1 MIEEENRMRL
11 GNVVESWKYPSMLLA
26 GIGISN
32 VGAWIYLIAL
42 NLIILEMT
50 GSPLAVAALYIL
62 KPLATLCT
70 NFWSGSV
77 IDRLNKRDLMVTLDL
92 FCAVFIATLPFLS
105 SLWSIYLV
113 VFLINIARSMFEP
126 TSMTYITKLIPPK
139 DRKRFNS
146 LRSLIDSGGF
156 LIGPAIAGLLF
167 IIGTPIFAIYMNA
180 IALLLS
186 GLVTMMMPNLE
197 KHIRVNSA
205 EEKFS
210 FEVVKKD
217 WTVVL
222 NFSRSYAYIMFI
234 YFLFGCV
241 MVMATAIDSLEV
253 AFSKEVLSLS
263 DSEYGFLVSIAGA
276 GIVMGAI
283 VNAMIATKS
292 STSLLIGLG
301 SLFVS
306 AGYIVYAF
314 STTFFMAAIGFFIL
328 SFSLAF
334 ANTGFH
340 TFYQNN
346 IPVHFMGRI
355 ASIYGLIEAF
365 LIILAT
371 TIAGVAAQLISI
383 QYIVIAGTFLMLVI
397 SVTLFIFN
405 IRPSKAK
412 LYSTASV
419 D

>member
-1 MIEEENRMRL
+1 MRL
-11 GNVVESWKYPSMLLA
+11 GNLVESWKYPLMLLA

-42 NLIILEMT
+42 NLIILEKT
-50 GSPLAVAALYIL
+50 GSPLAVAVLYIL

-77 IDRLNKRDLMVTLDL
+77 IDRLNKRNLMVTLNL
-92 FCAVFIATLPFLS
+92 VSAVFIATLSFLS

-113 VFLINIARSMFEP
+113 VFLINIARSMFDP

-197 KHIRVNSA
+197 KHIQFNSTD
-205 EEKFS
+205 EKIS
-210 FEVVKKD
+210 FEVVKQD

-222 NFSRSYAYIMFI
+222 NFSRRYAYIMFI

-253 AFSKEVLSLS
+253 AFAKEVLSLS
-263 DSEYGFLVSIAGA
+263 DSEYSFLVSIAGA
-276 GIVMGAI
+276 GIVIGAMI
-283 VNAMIATKS
+283 NAMITTKS

-306 AGYIVYAF
+306 VGYIVYAF
-314 STTFFMAAIGFFIL
+314 STIFFMAAIGFFIL

-346 IPVHFMGRI
+346 IPVDVMGRVG
-355 ASIYGLIEAF
+355 SIYGLIEAV

-383 QYIVIAGTFLMLVI
+383 QYVVIVGTFVMLVI
-397 SVTLFIFN
+397 SITLFLFN

>member
-1 MIEEENRMRL
+1 MRL
-11 GNVVESWKYPSMLLA
+11 GNVVESWKYPLMLLA

-42 NLIILEMT
+42 NLIILEKT
-50 GSPLAVAALYIL
+50 GSPLAVAVLYIL

-77 IDRLNKRDLMVTLDL
+77 IDRLNKRNLMVTLNL
-92 FCAVFIATLPFLS
+92 VSAVFIATLSFLS

-113 VFLINIARSMFEP
+113 VFLINIARSIFDP

-197 KHIRVNSA
+197 KHIQFNSTN
-205 EEKFS
+205 EKIS
-210 FEVVKKD
+210 FEVVKQD
-217 WTVVL
+217 WTVVF
-222 NFSRSYAYIMFI
+222 NFSRRYAYIMFI

-253 AFSKEVLSLS
+253 AFAKEVLSLS
-263 DSEYGFLVSIAGA
+263 DSEYSFLVSIAGA

-283 VNAMIATKS
+283 INTMIATKS

-306 AGYIVYAF
+306 IGYIVYAF
-314 STTFFMAAIGFFIL
+314 STIFFMAAIGFFIL

-346 IPVHFMGRI
+346 IPVDVMGRVG
-355 ASIYGLIEAF
+355 SIYGLIEAV

-383 QYIVIAGTFLMLVI
+383 QYVVIVGTFVMLVI
-397 SVTLFIFN
+397 SITLFLFN

>member
-1 MIEEENRMRL
+1 MRL
-11 GNVVESWKYPSMLLA
+11 GNVVESWKYPLMLLA

-42 NLIILEMT
+42 NLIILEKT
-50 GSPLAVAALYIL
+50 GSPLAVAVLYIL

-77 IDRLNKRDLMVTLDL
+77 IDRLNKRNLMVTLNL
-92 FCAVFIATLPFLS
+92 FSAVFIATLSFLS

-113 VFLINIARSMFEP
+113 VFLINIARSMFDP
-126 TSMTYITKLIPPK
+126 TSMTYITKLIPTE

-146 LRSLIDSGGF
+146 LRSLLDSGGF

-197 KHIRVNSA
+197 KHIRFNSTD
-205 EEKFS
+205 EKLS
-210 FEVVKKD
+210 FKVVKKD
-217 WTVVL
+217 WTLVL
-222 NFSRSYAYIMFI
+222 NFSRRYAYIMFI

-253 AFSKEVLSLS
+253 AFAKEVLSLS
-263 DSEYGFLVSIAGA
+263 DSEYSFLVSIAGA
-276 GIVMGAI
+276 GIVMGALI
-283 VNAMIATKS
+283 NAMIATKS

-306 AGYIVYAF
+306 VGYIVYAF
-314 STTFFMAAIGFFIL
+314 STIFFMAAIGFFIL

-346 IPVHFMGRI
+346 IPVDVMGRVG
-355 ASIYGLIEAF
+355 SIYGLMEAV

-383 QYIVIAGTFLMLVI
+383 QYVVIAGTFAMLLI
-397 SVTLFIFN
+397 STTLFIFN
-405 IRPSKAK
+405 SQPSKAK
-412 LYSTASV
+412 LYSPPL
-419 D
+419 

>member
-1 MIEEENRMRL
+1 MRL
-11 GNVVESWKYPSMLLA
+11 GNVVESWKYPLMLLA

-42 NLIILEMT
+42 NLIILEKT
-50 GSPLAVAALYIL
+50 GSPLAVAVLYIL

-70 NFWSGSV
+70 NFWSGSI
-77 IDRLNKRDLMVTLDL
+77 IDRLNKRNLMVTLNL
-92 FCAVFIATLPFLS
+92 VSAVFIATLSFLS

-113 VFLINIARSMFEP
+113 VFLINIARSIFDP

-197 KHIRVNSA
+197 KHIQFNSTN
-205 EEKFS
+205 EKIS
-210 FEVVKKD
+210 FEVVKQD

-222 NFSRSYAYIMFI
+222 NFSRRYAYIMFI

-253 AFSKEVLSLS
+253 AFAKEVLSLS
-263 DSEYGFLVSIAGA
+263 DSEYSFLVSIAGA

-283 VNAMIATKS
+283 INTMIATKS

-306 AGYIVYAF
+306 IGYIVYAF
-314 STTFFMAAIGFFIL
+314 STIFFMAAIGFFIL

-346 IPVHFMGRI
+346 IPVDVMGRVG
-355 ASIYGLIEAF
+355 SIYGLIEAV

-383 QYIVIAGTFLMLVI
+383 QYVVIVGTFVMLVI
-397 SVTLFIFN
+397 SITLFLFN

>member
-1 MIEEENRMRL
+1 MRL
-11 GNVVESWKYPSMLLA
+11 GNVVESWKYPLMLLA

-42 NLIILEMT
+42 NLIILEKT
-50 GSPLAVAALYIL
+50 GSPLAVAVLYIL

-77 IDRLNKRDLMVTLDL
+77 IDRLNKRNLMVTLNL
-92 FCAVFIATLPFLS
+92 VSAVFIATLSFLS

-113 VFLINIARSMFEP
+113 VFLINIARSIFDP

-186 GLVTMMMPNLE
+186 GLVTIMMPNLE
-197 KHIRVNSA
+197 KHIQFNSTN
-205 EEKFS
+205 EKIS
-210 FEVVKKD
+210 FEVVKQD

-222 NFSRSYAYIMFI
+222 NFSRRYAYIMFI

-253 AFSKEVLSLS
+253 AFAKEVLSLS
-263 DSEYGFLVSIAGA
+263 DSEYSFLVSIAGA

-283 VNAMIATKS
+283 INTMIATKS

-306 AGYIVYAF
+306 IGYIVYAF
-314 STTFFMAAIGFFIL
+314 STIFFMAAIGFFIL

-346 IPVHFMGRI
+346 IPVDVMGRVG
-355 ASIYGLIEAF
+355 SIYGLIEAV

-383 QYIVIAGTFLMLVI
+383 QYVVIVGTFVMLVI
-397 SVTLFIFN
+397 SITLFLFN

>member
-1 MIEEENRMRL
+1 MRL
-11 GNVVESWKYPSMLLA
+11 GNVVESWKYPLMLLA

-42 NLIILEMT
+42 NLIILEKT
-50 GSPLAVAALYIL
+50 GSPLAVAVLYIL

-77 IDRLNKRDLMVTLDL
+77 IDRLNKRNLMVTLNL
-92 FCAVFIATLPFLS
+92 VSAVFIATLSFLS

-113 VFLINIARSMFEP
+113 VFLINIARSIFDP
-126 TSMTYITKLIPPK
+126 TSMTYITKLIPSK

-197 KHIRVNSA
+197 KHIQFNSTN
-205 EEKFS
+205 EKIS
-210 FEVVKKD
+210 FEVVKQD

-222 NFSRSYAYIMFI
+222 NFSRRYAYIMFI

-253 AFSKEVLSLS
+253 AFAKEVLSLS
-263 DSEYGFLVSIAGA
+263 DSEYSFLVSIAGA

-283 VNAMIATKS
+283 INTMIATKS

-306 AGYIVYAF
+306 IGYIVYAF
-314 STTFFMAAIGFFIL
+314 STIFFMAAIGFFIL

-346 IPVHFMGRI
+346 IPVDVMGRVG
-355 ASIYGLIEAF
+355 SIYGLIEAV

-383 QYIVIAGTFLMLVI
+383 QYVVIVGTFVMLVI
-397 SVTLFIFN
+397 SITLFLFN

>member
-1 MIEEENRMRL
+1 MRL
-11 GNVVESWKYPSMLLA
+11 GNVVESWKYPLMLLA

-42 NLIILEMT
+42 NLIILEKT
-50 GSPLAVAALYIL
+50 GSPLAVAVLYIL

-77 IDRLNKRDLMVTLDL
+77 IDRLNKRNLMVTLNL
-92 FCAVFIATLPFLS
+92 VSAVFIATLSFLS

-113 VFLINIARSMFEP
+113 VFLINIARSIFDP

-197 KHIRVNSA
+197 KHIQFNSTN
-205 EEKFS
+205 EKLS
-210 FEVVKKD
+210 FEVIKQD

-222 NFSRSYAYIMFI
+222 NFSRRYAYIMFI

-253 AFSKEVLSLS
+253 AFAKEVLSLS
-263 DSEYGFLVSIAGA
+263 DSEYSFLVSIAGA

-283 VNAMIATKS
+283 INTMIATKS

-306 AGYIVYAF
+306 IGYIVYAF
-314 STTFFMAAIGFFIL
+314 STIFFMAAIGFFIL

-346 IPVHFMGRI
+346 IPVDVMGRVG
-355 ASIYGLIEAF
+355 SIYGLIEAV

-383 QYIVIAGTFLMLVI
+383 QYVVIVGTFVMLVI
-397 SVTLFIFN
+397 SITLFLFN

>member
-1 MIEEENRMRL
+1 MRL
-11 GNVVESWKYPSMLLA
+11 GNVVESWKYPLMLLA

-42 NLIILEMT
+42 NLIILEKT
-50 GSPLAVAALYIL
+50 GSPLAVAVLYIL

-77 IDRLNKRDLMVTLDL
+77 IDRLNKRNLMVTLNL
-92 FCAVFIATLPFLS
+92 VSAVFIATLSFLS

-113 VFLINIARSMFEP
+113 VFLINIARSIFDP

-197 KHIRVNSA
+197 KHIQFNSTD
-205 EEKFS
+205 EKIS
-210 FEVVKKD
+210 FEVVKQD

-222 NFSRSYAYIMFI
+222 NFSRRYAYIMFI

-253 AFSKEVLSLS
+253 AFAKEVLSLS
-263 DSEYGFLVSIAGA
+263 DSEYSFLVSIAGA

-283 VNAMIATKS
+283 INTMIATKS

-306 AGYIVYAF
+306 IGYIVYAF
-314 STTFFMAAIGFFIL
+314 STIFFMAAIGFFIL

-346 IPVHFMGRI
+346 IPVDVMGRVG
-355 ASIYGLIEAF
+355 SIYGLIEAV

-383 QYIVIAGTFLMLVI
+383 QYVVIVGTFVMLVI
-397 SVTLFIFN
+397 SITLFLFN

>member
-1 MIEEENRMRL
+1 MIEEENQMRL
-11 GNVVESWKYPSMLLA
+11 GNVVESWKYPSILLV

-77 IDRLNKRDLMVTLDL
+77 IDRLNKRNLMVTLDL
-92 FCAVFIATLPFLS
+92 FRAVFIATLPFLT
-105 SLWSIYLV
+105 SLWSIYVV
-113 VFLINIARSMFEP
+113 VFVINIASSMFEP

-197 KHIRVNSA
+197 KHLRVNSA
-205 EEKFS
+205 DEKLS

-217 WTVVL
+217 FSIVL
-222 NFSRSYAYIMFI
+222 NFSRRYAYVMFI
-234 YFLFGCV
+234 YFLFGCM
-241 MVMATAIDSLEV
+241 MVIT
-253 AFSKEVLSLS
+253 
-263 DSEYGFLVSIAGA
+263 
-276 GIVMGAI
+276 
-283 VNAMIATKS
+283 
-292 STSLLIGLG
+292 
-301 SLFVS
+301 
-306 AGYIVYAF
+306 
-314 STTFFMAAIGFFIL
+314 
-328 SFSLAF
+328 
-334 ANTGFH
+334 
-340 TFYQNN
+340 
-346 IPVHFMGRI
+346 
-355 ASIYGLIEAF
+355 
-365 LIILAT
+365 
-371 TIAGVAAQLISI
+371 
-383 QYIVIAGTFLMLVI
+383 
-397 SVTLFIFN
+397 
-405 IRPSKAK
+405 
-412 LYSTASV
+412 
-419 D
+419 

>member
-1 MIEEENRMRL
+1 MRL
-11 GNVVESWKYPSMLLA
+11 GNVVESWKYPLMLLA

-42 NLIILEMT
+42 NLIILEKT
-50 GSPLAVAALYIL
+50 GSPLAVAVLYIL

-77 IDRLNKRDLMVTLDL
+77 IDRLNKRNLMVTLNL
-92 FCAVFIATLPFLS
+92 VSAVFIATLSFLS

-113 VFLINIARSMFEP
+113 VFLINIARSIFEP

-197 KHIRVNSA
+197 KHIQFNSTN
-205 EEKFS
+205 EKIS
-210 FEVVKKD
+210 FEVVKQD
-217 WTVVL
+217 WTVVF
-222 NFSRSYAYIMFI
+222 NFSRRYAYIMFI

-253 AFSKEVLSLS
+253 AFAKEVLSLS
-263 DSEYGFLVSIAGA
+263 DSEYSFLVSIAGA

-283 VNAMIATKS
+283 INTMIATKS

-306 AGYIVYAF
+306 IGYIVYAF
-314 STTFFMAAIGFFIL
+314 STIFFMAAIGFFIL

-346 IPVHFMGRI
+346 IPVDVMGRVG
-355 ASIYGLIEAF
+355 SIYGLIEAV

-383 QYIVIAGTFLMLVI
+383 QYVVIVGTFVMLVI
-397 SVTLFIFN
+397 SITLFLFN

>member
-1 MIEEENRMRL
+1 MRL
-11 GNVVESWKYPSMLLA
+11 GNVVESWKYPLMLLA

-42 NLIILEMT
+42 NLIILEKT
-50 GSPLAVAALYIL
+50 GSPLAVAVLYIL

-77 IDRLNKRDLMVTLDL
+77 IDRLNKRNLMVTLNL
-92 FCAVFIATLPFLS
+92 VSAVFIATLSFLS

-113 VFLINIARSMFEP
+113 VFLINIARSIFDP

-197 KHIRVNSA
+197 KHIQFNSTN
-205 EEKFS
+205 EKIS
-210 FEVVKKD
+210 FEVVKQD

-222 NFSRSYAYIMFI
+222 NFSRRYAYIMFI

-253 AFSKEVLSLS
+253 AFAKEVLSLS
-263 DSEYGFLVSIAGA
+263 DSEYSFLVSIAGA

-283 VNAMIATKS
+283 INTMIATKS

-306 AGYIVYAF
+306 IGYIVYAF
-314 STTFFMAAIGFFIL
+314 STIFFMAAIGFFIL

-346 IPVHFMGRI
+346 IPVDVMGRVG
-355 ASIYGLIEAF
+355 SIYGLIEAV

-383 QYIVIAGTFLMLVI
+383 QYVVIVGTFVMLVI
-397 SVTLFIFN
+397 SITLFLFN

>member
-1 MIEEENRMRL
+1 MRL
-11 GNVVESWKYPSMLLA
+11 GNVVESWKYPLMLLA

-42 NLIILEMT
+42 NLIILEKT
-50 GSPLAVAALYIL
+50 GSPLAVAVLYIL

-70 NFWSGSV
+70 NFWSGSI
-77 IDRLNKRDLMVTLDL
+77 IDRLNKRNLMVTLNL
-92 FCAVFIATLPFLS
+92 VSAVFIATLSFLS

-113 VFLINIARSMFEP
+113 VFLINIARSIFDP

-197 KHIRVNSA
+197 KHIQFNSTN
-205 EEKFS
+205 EKLS
-210 FEVVKKD
+210 FEVIKQD

-222 NFSRSYAYIMFI
+222 NFSRRYAYIMFI

-253 AFSKEVLSLS
+253 AFAKEVLSLS
-263 DSEYGFLVSIAGA
+263 DSEYSFLVSIAGA
-276 GIVMGAI
+276 GIVIGAI
-283 VNAMIATKS
+283 INAMIATKS

-306 AGYIVYAF
+306 IGYIVYAF
-314 STTFFMAAIGFFIL
+314 STIFFMAAIGFFIL

-346 IPVHFMGRI
+346 IPVDVMGRVG
-355 ASIYGLIEAF
+355 SIYGLIEAV

-383 QYIVIAGTFLMLVI
+383 QYVVIVGTFVMLVI
-397 SVTLFIFN
+397 SITLFLFN

>member
-1 MIEEENRMRL
+1 MRL
-11 GNVVESWKYPSMLLA
+11 GNVVESWKYPLMLLA

-42 NLIILEMT
+42 NLIILEKT
-50 GSPLAVAALYIL
+50 GSPLAVAVLYIL

-77 IDRLNKRDLMVTLDL
+77 IDRLNKRNLMVTLNL
-92 FCAVFIATLPFLS
+92 VSAVFIATLSFLS

-113 VFLINIARSMFEP
+113 VFLINIARSMFDP

-197 KHIRVNSA
+197 KHIQFNSTN
-205 EEKFS
+205 EKIS
-210 FEVVKKD
+210 FEVVKQD

-222 NFSRSYAYIMFI
+222 NFSRRYAYIMFI

-253 AFSKEVLSLS
+253 AFAKEVLSLS
-263 DSEYGFLVSIAGA
+263 DSEYSFLVSIAGA
-276 GIVMGAI
+276 GIVIGAMI
-283 VNAMIATKS
+283 NAMITTKS

-306 AGYIVYAF
+306 VGYIVYAF
-314 STTFFMAAIGFFIL
+314 STIFFMAAIGFFIL

-346 IPVHFMGRI
+346 IPVDVMGRVG
-355 ASIYGLIEAF
+355 SIYGLIEAV

-383 QYIVIAGTFLMLVI
+383 QYVVIVGTFVMLVI
-397 SVTLFIFN
+397 SITLFLFN

>member
-1 MIEEENRMRL
+1 MRL
-11 GNVVESWKYPSMLLA
+11 GNVVESWKYPLMLLA

-42 NLIILEMT
+42 NLIILEKT
-50 GSPLAVAALYIL
+50 GSPLAVAVLYIL

-77 IDRLNKRDLMVTLDL
+77 IDRLNKRNLMVTLNL
-92 FCAVFIATLPFLS
+92 VSAVFIATLSFPS

-113 VFLINIARSMFEP
+113 VFLINIARSIFDP

-186 GLVTMMMPNLE
+186 GLVTIMMPNLE
-197 KHIRVNSA
+197 KHIQFNSTN
-205 EEKFS
+205 EKIS
-210 FEVVKKD
+210 FEVVKQD

-222 NFSRSYAYIMFI
+222 NFSRRYAYIMFI

-253 AFSKEVLSLS
+253 AFAKEVLSLS
-263 DSEYGFLVSIAGA
+263 DSEYSFLVSIAGA

-283 VNAMIATKS
+283 INTMIATKS

-306 AGYIVYAF
+306 IGYIVYAF
-314 STTFFMAAIGFFIL
+314 STIFFMAAIGFFIL

-346 IPVHFMGRI
+346 IPVDVMGRVG
-355 ASIYGLIEAF
+355 SIYGLIEAV

-383 QYIVIAGTFLMLVI
+383 QYVVIVGTFVMLVI
-397 SVTLFIFN
+397 SITLFLFN

>member
-1 MIEEENRMRL
+1 
-11 GNVVESWKYPSMLLA
+11 
-26 GIGISN
+26 
-32 VGAWIYLIAL
+32 
-42 NLIILEMT
+42 
-50 GSPLAVAALYIL
+50 
-62 KPLATLCT
+62 
-70 NFWSGSV
+70 
-77 IDRLNKRDLMVTLDL
+77 
-92 FCAVFIATLPFLS
+92 
-105 SLWSIYLV
+105 
-113 VFLINIARSMFEP
+113 
-126 TSMTYITKLIPPK
+126 MTYITKLIPPK

-205 EEKFS
+205 DEKLS

-222 NFSRSYAYIMFI
+222 NFSRRYAYIMFI

-306 AGYIVYAF
+306 VGYIVYAF
-314 STTFFMAAIGFFIL
+314 STIFFMAAIGFFIL

-346 IPVHFMGRI
+346 IPVDVMGRI
-355 ASIYGLIEAF
+355 ASIYGLIEAV

-371 TIAGVAAQLISI
+371 IIAGVAAQLISI
-383 QYIVIAGTFLMLVI
+383 QYVVIAGTFVMLVI
-397 SVTLFIFN
+397 SITLFIFN

>member
-1 MIEEENRMRL
+1 MRL
-11 GNVVESWKYPSMLLA
+11 GNVVESWKYPLMLLT

-42 NLIILEMT
+42 NLIILEKT
-50 GSPLAVAALYIL
+50 GSPLAVAVLYIL

-77 IDRLNKRDLMVTLDL
+77 IDRLNKRNLMVTLNL
-92 FCAVFIATLPFLS
+92 FSAVFIATLSFLS

-113 VFLINIARSMFEP
+113 VFLINIARSMFDP

-146 LRSLIDSGGF
+146 LRSLLDSGGF

-186 GLVTMMMPNLE
+186 GLVTIMMPNLE
-197 KHIRVNSA
+197 KHMRFNSTD
-205 EEKFS
+205 EKLS
-210 FEVVKKD
+210 FEIVKKD
-217 WTVVL
+217 WTLVL
-222 NFSRSYAYIMFI
+222 NFSRRYAYIMFI

-253 AFSKEVLSLS
+253 AFAKEVLSLS
-263 DSEYGFLVSIAGA
+263 DSEYSFLVSIAGA

-283 VNAMIATKS
+283 INAMIATKS

-306 AGYIVYAF
+306 AGYITYAF
-314 STTFFMAAIGFFIL
+314 SSTFFIAAIGFFIL

-346 IPVHFMGRI
+346 IPVDMMGRVG
-355 ASIYGLIEAF
+355 SMYGLIEAV

-371 TIAGVAAQLISI
+371 TIAGLAAQLISI
-383 QYIVIAGTFLMLVI
+383 QYVVIAGTFVMLVI
-397 SVTLFIFN
+397 SITLFIFN
-405 IRPSKAK
+405 IQPSKAK
-412 LYSTASV
+412 LYSPPSV
-419 D
+419 N

>member
-1 MIEEENRMRL
+1 MRL
-11 GNVVESWKYPSMLLA
+11 GNVVESWKYPLMLLA

-42 NLIILEMT
+42 NLIILEKT
-50 GSPLAVAALYIL
+50 GSPLAVAVLYIL

-77 IDRLNKRDLMVTLDL
+77 IDRLNKRNLMVTLNL
-92 FCAVFIATLPFLS
+92 VSAVFIATLSFLS

-113 VFLINIARSMFEP
+113 VFLINIARSIFDP

-197 KHIRVNSA
+197 KHIQFNSTD
-205 EEKFS
+205 EKIS
-210 FEVVKKD
+210 FEVVKQD

-222 NFSRSYAYIMFI
+222 NFSRRYAYIMFI

-253 AFSKEVLSLS
+253 AFAKEVLSLS
-263 DSEYGFLVSIAGA
+263 DSEYSFLVSIAGA
-276 GIVMGAI
+276 GIVIGAI
-283 VNAMIATKS
+283 INAMIATKS

-306 AGYIVYAF
+306 IGYIVYAF
-314 STTFFMAAIGFFIL
+314 STIFFMAAIGFFIL

-346 IPVHFMGRI
+346 IPVDVMGRVG
-355 ASIYGLIEAF
+355 SIYGLIEAV

-383 QYIVIAGTFLMLVI
+383 QYVVIVGTFVMLVI
-397 SVTLFIFN
+397 SITLFLFN

>member
-1 MIEEENRMRL
+1 MRL
-11 GNVVESWKYPSMLLA
+11 GNVVESWKYPLMLLA

-42 NLIILEMT
+42 NLIILEKT
-50 GSPLAVAALYIL
+50 GSPLAVAVLYIL

-77 IDRLNKRDLMVTLDL
+77 IDRLNKRNLMVTLNL
-92 FCAVFIATLPFLS
+92 VSAVFIATLSFLS

-113 VFLINIARSMFEP
+113 VFLINIARSIFDP

-197 KHIRVNSA
+197 KHIQFNSTN
-205 EEKFS
+205 EKIS
-210 FEVVKKD
+210 FEVVKQD

-222 NFSRSYAYIMFI
+222 NFSRRYAYIMFI

-253 AFSKEVLSLS
+253 AFAKEVLSLS
-263 DSEYGFLVSIAGA
+263 DSEYSFLVSIAGA

-283 VNAMIATKS
+283 INTMIATKS

-306 AGYIVYAF
+306 IGYIVYAF
-314 STTFFMAAIGFFIL
+314 STIFLMAAIGFFIL

-346 IPVHFMGRI
+346 IPVDVMGRVG
-355 ASIYGLIEAF
+355 SIYGLIEAV

-383 QYIVIAGTFLMLVI
+383 QYVVIVGTFVMLVI
-397 SVTLFIFN
+397 SITLFLFN

>member
-1 MIEEENRMRL
+1 MRL
-11 GNVVESWKYPSMLLA
+11 GNVVESWKYPLMLLA

-42 NLIILEMT
+42 NLIILEKT
-50 GSPLAVAALYIL
+50 GSPLAVAVLYIL

-77 IDRLNKRDLMVTLDL
+77 IDRLNKRNLMVTLNL
-92 FCAVFIATLPFLS
+92 VSAVFIATLSFLS

-113 VFLINIARSMFEP
+113 VFLINIARSIFDP

-139 DRKRFNS
+139 DRKWFNS

-186 GLVTMMMPNLE
+186 GLVTIMMPNLE
-197 KHIRVNSA
+197 KHIQFNSTD
-205 EEKFS
+205 EKIS
-210 FEVVKKD
+210 FEVVKQD

-222 NFSRSYAYIMFI
+222 NFSRRYAYIMFI

-253 AFSKEVLSLS
+253 AFAKEVLSLS
-263 DSEYGFLVSIAGA
+263 DSEYSFLVSIAGA

-283 VNAMIATKS
+283 INTMIATKS

-306 AGYIVYAF
+306 IGYIVYAF
-314 STTFFMAAIGFFIL
+314 STIFFMAAIGFFIL

-346 IPVHFMGRI
+346 IPVDVMGRVG
-355 ASIYGLIEAF
+355 SIYGLIEAV

-383 QYIVIAGTFLMLVI
+383 QYVVIVGTFVMLVI
-397 SVTLFIFN
+397 SITLFLFN

>member
-1 MIEEENRMRL
+1 MRL
-11 GNVVESWKYPSMLLA
+11 GNVVESWKYPLMLLA

-42 NLIILEMT
+42 NLIILEKT
-50 GSPLAVAALYIL
+50 GSPLAVAVLYIL

-77 IDRLNKRDLMVTLDL
+77 IDRLNKRNLMVTLNL
-92 FCAVFIATLPFLS
+92 VSAVFIATLSFLS

-113 VFLINIARSMFEP
+113 VFLINIARSIFDP

-186 GLVTMMMPNLE
+186 GLVTMMIPNLE
-197 KHIRVNSA
+197 KHIQFNSTN
-205 EEKFS
+205 EKIS
-210 FEVVKKD
+210 FEVVKQD

-222 NFSRSYAYIMFI
+222 NFSRRYAYIMFI

-253 AFSKEVLSLS
+253 AFAKEVLSLS
-263 DSEYGFLVSIAGA
+263 DSEYSFLVSIAGA

-283 VNAMIATKS
+283 INTMIATKS

-306 AGYIVYAF
+306 IGYIVYAF
-314 STTFFMAAIGFFIL
+314 STIFFMAAIGFFIL

-346 IPVHFMGRI
+346 IPVDVMGRVG
-355 ASIYGLIEAF
+355 SIYGLIEAV

-383 QYIVIAGTFLMLVI
+383 QYVVIVGTFVMLVI
-397 SVTLFIFN
+397 SITLFLFN

>member
-1 MIEEENRMRL
+1 MRL
-11 GNVVESWKYPSMLLA
+11 GNVVESWKYPLMLLA

-42 NLIILEMT
+42 NLIILEKT
-50 GSPLAVAALYIL
+50 GSPLAVAVLYIL

-70 NFWSGSV
+70 NFWSGSI
-77 IDRLNKRDLMVTLDL
+77 IDRLNKRNLMVTLNL
-92 FCAVFIATLPFLS
+92 VSAVFIATLSFLS

-113 VFLINIARSMFEP
+113 VFLINIARSIFDP

-186 GLVTMMMPNLE
+186 GLVNMMMPNLE
-197 KHIRVNSA
+197 KHIQFNSTN
-205 EEKFS
+205 EKLS
-210 FEVVKKD
+210 FEVIKQD

-222 NFSRSYAYIMFI
+222 NFSRRYAYIMFI

-253 AFSKEVLSLS
+253 AFAKEVLSLS
-263 DSEYGFLVSIAGA
+263 DSEYSFLVSIAGA
-276 GIVMGAI
+276 GIVIGAI
-283 VNAMIATKS
+283 INAMIATKS

-306 AGYIVYAF
+306 IGYIVYAF
-314 STTFFMAAIGFFIL
+314 STIFFMAAIGFFIL

-346 IPVHFMGRI
+346 IPVDVMGRVG
-355 ASIYGLIEAF
+355 SIYGLIEAV

-383 QYIVIAGTFLMLVI
+383 QYVVIVGTFVMLVI
-397 SVTLFIFN
+397 SITLFLFN

>member
-1 MIEEENRMRL
+1 MRL
-11 GNVVESWKYPSMLLA
+11 GNVVESWKYPLMLLA

-42 NLIILEMT
+42 NLIILEKT
-50 GSPLAVAALYIL
+50 GSPLAVAVLYIL

-77 IDRLNKRDLMVTLDL
+77 IDRLNKRNLMVTLNL
-92 FCAVFIATLPFLS
+92 VSAVFIAALSFLS

-113 VFLINIARSMFEP
+113 VFLINIARSMFDP

-197 KHIRVNSA
+197 KHIQFNSTD
-205 EEKFS
+205 EKIS
-210 FEVVKKD
+210 FEVVKQD

-222 NFSRSYAYIMFI
+222 NFSRRYAYIMFI

-253 AFSKEVLSLS
+253 AFAKEVLSLS
-263 DSEYGFLVSIAGA
+263 DSEYSFLVSIAGA
-276 GIVMGAI
+276 GIVIGAMI
-283 VNAMIATKS
+283 NAMITTKS

-306 AGYIVYAF
+306 VGYIVYAF
-314 STTFFMAAIGFFIL
+314 STIFFMAAIGFFIL

-346 IPVHFMGRI
+346 IPVDMMGRVG
-355 ASIYGLIEAF
+355 SIYGLMEAV

-383 QYIVIAGTFLMLVI
+383 QYVVIVGTFVMLVI
-397 SVTLFIFN
+397 SITLFLFN